1 MEPVRLISAF
11 GIPLT
16 SLWTEGV
23 VIASG
28 DGGEDLL
35 MNKRVFLTPTRG
47 WVSDPLG
54 PENK

>member
-16 SLWTEGV
+16 SFWTEGV